1 MDTPI
6 LTTTVYIL
14 ASLVMASVVVALV
27 TWHLSLKDRK
37 RSREILHREPASK
50 EEGIAVAI
58 EDWKHHHRHAHNH
71 V

>member
-6 LTTTVYIL
+6 LTMTVYIL
-14 ASLVMASVVVALV
+14 ASVVMATVIV
-27 TWHLSLKDRK
+27 TMVRWHLRLQDRK
-37 RSREILHREPASK
+37 RSHELLHRDPASK

-58 EDWKHHHRHAHNH
+58 EDYKHHHHP